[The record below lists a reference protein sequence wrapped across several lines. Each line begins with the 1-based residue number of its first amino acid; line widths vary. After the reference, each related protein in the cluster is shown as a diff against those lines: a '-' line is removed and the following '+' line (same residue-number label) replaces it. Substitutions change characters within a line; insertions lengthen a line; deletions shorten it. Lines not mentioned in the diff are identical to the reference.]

1 MLVFET
7 FSDAILYT
15 MSLPIKKLY
24 IDSHYKTPDSVSTSS
39 FKFQLARNI
48 QMPKNTVFFLED
60 VCIPNTWL
68 TVEASINDKIYFK
81 LPDGTLKIVTIAQNQ
96 YTNAL
101 LAAELNTKINAAS
114 INVTVTSNTTFN
126 TISITSPNEFYLL
139 TDYEITKSIKPV
151 SGPQSLNMILGN
163 SIRDSPLYGP
173 NKPFVSGFLQLT
185 HNDIYITSPN
195 LGTYTTLGPRGET
208 NILRKV
214 PVTSTYGYL
223 IVDQATSN
231 HAYLDC
237 SEQTLNTLE
246 FEIRDVNG
254 QIVNLHGHHISF
266 SLVFAAHNEDG
277 PR

>member
-1 MLVFET
+1 
-7 FSDAILYT
+7 
-15 MSLPIKKLY
+15 
-24 IDSHYKTPDSVSTSS
+24 
-39 FKFQLARNI
+39 
-48 QMPKNTVFFLED
+48 
-60 VCIPNTWL
+60 
-68 TVEASINDKIYFK
+68 
-81 LPDGTLKIVTIAQNQ
+81 
-96 YTNAL
+96 
-101 LAAELNTKINAAS
+101 
-114 INVTVTSNTTFN
+114 
-126 TISITSPNEFYLL
+126 
-139 TDYEITKSIKPV
+139 
-151 SGPQSLNMILGN
+151 MILGN

-223 IVDQATSN
+223 IVDQWTSN
-231 HAYLDC
+231 HSYLDC

-254 QIVNLHGHHISF
+254 QIVNLHGHHLSF